1 MNVRKV
7 LITDYVHDRLIS
19 GMTELGFT
27 VSYDQNFDP
36 SKLENVVGELSG
48 IVINSKIKM
57 TRTIIESAP
66 HLKFI
71 GRLGSGLEIIDLEAA
86 KEKDIAVFNTP
97 SGNCDAVAEHAI
109 GMLLMLNN
117 NLMRADQ
124 QVRQKHWD
132 REGNRGIELMGKTL
146 GIIGLGHTGRSM
158 ARKLS
163 GWALD
168 IIYYDPYVLEN
179 PKDYDYLSKVSLE
192 TLCSEADI
200 ISLHVPLTEETKG
213 MVNRELLTNLTK
225 KPVLINTS
233 RGKVVDTQAL
243 VYALEQRLIRGA
255 CLDVFEN
262 EKPHTFTSEEDQLY
276 NRLYAFENVIL
287 SPHIAGWTHESL
299 FKIADGLV
307 EKIKKLDL

>member
-1 MNVRKV
+1 MGKV
-7 LITDYVHDRLIS
+7 LITDYVHDHLIS
-19 GMTELGFT
+19 GLEDLGYEVIYNQKFNPEDLQDA
-27 VSYDQNFDP
+27 V
-36 SKLENVVGELSG
+36 KELSG

-57 TRTIIESAP
+57 TQSIIQSAP

-71 GRLGSGLEIIDLEAA
+71 GRLGSGLEIIDLECA
-86 KEKDIAVFNTP
+86 EENNIAVFNTP

-117 NLMRADQ
+117 NLMQADR

-132 REGNRGIELMGKTL
+132 REGNRGTEVMGKTL
-146 GIIGLGHTGRSM
+146 GIIGLGHTGRSL

-179 PKDYDYLSKVSLE
+179 PEDYDYLSKVSLD
-192 TLCSEADI
+192 TLCRSSDI

-213 MVNRELLTNLTK
+213 MVDRDFLMK
-225 KPVLINTS
+225 CQRKPVLINTS

-243 VYALEQRLIRGA
+243 ISALDQQTIRGA

-262 EKPHTFTSEEDQLY
+262 EKPHSFTSEEDQLY
-276 NRLYAFENVIL
+276 NRLYALDNVIL

-299 FKIADGLV
+299 YKIADGLLD
-307 EKIKKLDL
+307 KISKLDL